1 MYLQSFCASFRDSE
15 EENEDARLAM
25 DDIEKFEAK
34 LRQQEKLKPS

>member
-1 MYLQSFCASFRDSE
+1 MSYTSSSDSE
-15 EENEDARLAM
+15 EEDEDARQAM